1 MVRRRT
7 RGVRAAAGSPR
18 TAATRSVAPAPGQPA
33 GSAQDLEALA
43 VSHWFDSGEDGDPY
57 TATVRFRGQRLD
69 VRGKPGPTDAF
80 VRDEQIRGVVPG
92 SGPVSVTSRVYG
104 LEPGEWTVTAEL
116 IPTRSAAPKP
126 TDRKLRS
133 RPGGATLPRASWS
146 WRRWSMSS
154 GEFRPVTTRWA
165 PLVRLVSPP
174 AVIPGSWTGLV
185 ALGAAIG
192 LVIQAAL
199 LRRADIPGLA
209 GTVVTLVALAI
220 GLAAAKVRY
229 IMLHPRTWRTSP
241 AEGWAVGGFLV
252 ALPLAVLAG
261 LLLLRLP
268 VGAFV
273 DASTPAL
280 FFGVAIGRLG
290 CFFTGCCA
298 GRCTRSRWGIWS
310 SDRRVG
316 ARRIPTQLLESAVGL
331 ILGIGSLGIL
341 LLAPLPVEGLTFLGA
356 MTAYFAARWRLLKL
370 RLERQPAP

>member
-18 TAATRSVAPAPGQPA
+18 TAVTRSVAPAPAQPA
-33 GSAQDLEALA
+33 GSARDLEALA

-370 RLERQPAP
+370 RLERQPAA